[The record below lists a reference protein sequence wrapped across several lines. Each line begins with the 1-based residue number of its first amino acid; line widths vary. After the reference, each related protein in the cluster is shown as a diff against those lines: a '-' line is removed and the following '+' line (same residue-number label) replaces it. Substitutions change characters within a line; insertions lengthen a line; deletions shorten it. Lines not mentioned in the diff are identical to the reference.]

1 VLLESFQA
9 EDSCSGTW
17 VRHLTLVARR
27 ASQQV
32 VFHIVLGAFHIDL
45 LLSCEFRADSIKHR
59 GTGRKIPG

>member
-9 EDSCSGTW
+9 EDSCSGTRA
-17 VRHLTLVARR
+17 RHLTLVAKGRR
-27 ASQQV
+27 QV

-45 LLSCEFRADSIKHR
+45 LLSREFRADSIKHR